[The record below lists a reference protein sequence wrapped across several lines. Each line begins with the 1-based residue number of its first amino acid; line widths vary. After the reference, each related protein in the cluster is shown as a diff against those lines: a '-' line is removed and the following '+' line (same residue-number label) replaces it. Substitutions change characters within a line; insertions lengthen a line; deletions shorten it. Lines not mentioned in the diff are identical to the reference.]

1 MDTSLSNN
9 ETPKAKPGPK
19 AKPKVDVEAL
29 ESRIHNLEQLIV
41 RMAHQSGTSHQIL
54 IKAGLTPYS
63 PTKGDMSKFKK
74 VG

>member
-1 MDTSLSNN
+1 MEI

-29 ESRIHNLEQLIV
+29 QDRVYNLEQLIT
-41 RMAHQSGTSHQIL
+41 RMAHQSGTSHSIL
-54 IKAGLTPYS
+54 LKAGLEPYI